1 METTKIELRSDFFVI
16 FVEIIPLFPPNLLNI
31 TGGLFIRFEL
41 FNIESSPEVSLGDE
55 LSVLVLK
62 GKGDSIIS
70 RMKDGRVIL
79 FNRENVLFN
88 ELEPGMT
95 VQSKVSFIA
104 QNYIIVDPVA
114 PPERGVD
121 AIKMGL
127 QMVAETENWENA
139 VMANALL
146 YMLEILEE

>member
-1 METTKIELRSDFFVI
+1 MYDID
-16 FVEIIPLFPPNLLNI
+16 
-31 TGGLFIRFEL
+31 
-41 FNIESSPEVSLGDE
+41 SSPEVSLGDE
-55 LSVLVLK
+55 LTVLVLK

-95 VQSKVSFIA
+95 VQAKVSFIA
-104 QNYIIVDPVA
+104 QNYIIVDPVS
-114 PPERGVD
+114 PPERGIG
-121 AIKMGL
+121 AIKLGL
-127 QMVAETENWENA
+127 QMVSDTENWENA

-146 YMLEILEE
+146 YVIELLEEGV

>member
-1 METTKIELRSDFFVI
+1 MY
-16 FVEIIPLFPPNLLNI
+16 NI
-31 TGGLFIRFEL
+31 DSTPDI
-41 FNIESSPEVSLGDE
+41 SLGDE
-55 LSVLVLK
+55 LTVLVLK

-95 VQSKVSFIA
+95 VQAKVSFIA
-104 QNYIIVDPVA
+104 QNYIIVDPVS
-114 PPERGVD
+114 PPERGEE
-121 AIKMGL
+121 AIKLGL

-139 VMANALL
+139 VIANALL
-146 YMLEILEE
+146 HLIDLLEEA

>member
-1 METTKIELRSDFFVI
+1 MEATP
-16 FVEIIPLFPPNLLNI
+16 EI
-31 TGGLFIRFEL
+31 
-41 FNIESSPEVSLGDE
+41 SLGDE

-95 VQSKVSFIA
+95 VLSKVSFIA
-104 QNYIIVDPVA
+104 QNYIIVDPIA
-114 PPERGVD
+114 PPEKGVE
-121 AIKMGL
+121 AIKLGL
-127 QMVAETENWENA
+127 QMVTETENWENA
-139 VMANALL
+139 VIANALL
-146 YMLEILEE
+146 YVIDLLEEAA

>member
-1 METTKIELRSDFFVI
+1 MY
-16 FVEIIPLFPPNLLNI
+16 NI
-31 TGGLFIRFEL
+31 DSTPDI
-41 FNIESSPEVSLGDE
+41 SLGDE
-55 LSVLVLK
+55 LTVLVLK

-95 VQSKVSFIA
+95 VQAKVSFIA
-104 QNYIIVDPVA
+104 QNYIIVDPVS
-114 PPERGVD
+114 PPERGEE
-121 AIKMGL
+121 AIKLGL

-139 VMANALL
+139 VIANALL
-146 YMLEILEE
+146 HIINILEEA

>member
-1 METTKIELRSDFFVI
+1 MY
-16 FVEIIPLFPPNLLNI
+16 NI
-31 TGGLFIRFEL
+31 DSTPDI
-41 FNIESSPEVSLGDE
+41 SLGDE
-55 LSVLVLK
+55 LTVLVLK

-95 VQSKVSFIA
+95 VQAKVSFIA
-104 QNYIIVDPVA
+104 QNYIIVDPVS
-114 PPERGVD
+114 PPERGEE
-121 AIKMGL
+121 AIKLGL

-139 VMANALL
+139 VIANALL
-146 YMLEILEE
+146 HIIDMLEEA

>member
-1 METTKIELRSDFFVI
+1 VR
-16 FVEIIPLFPPNLLNI
+16 
-31 TGGLFIRFEL
+31 LFIRFEL

-114 PPERGVD
+114 PPEKGVD

-127 QMVAETENWENA
+127 QMVSETENWENA
-139 VMANALL
+139 VIANALL
-146 YMLEILEE
+146 YILEILEE

>member
-1 METTKIELRSDFFVI
+1 MYNIDSTP
-16 FVEIIPLFPPNLLNI
+16 EI
-31 TGGLFIRFEL
+31 
-41 FNIESSPEVSLGDE
+41 SLGDE
-55 LSVLVLK
+55 LTVLVLK

-95 VQSKVSFIA
+95 VQAKVSFIA
-104 QNYIIVDPVA
+104 QNYIIVDPVS
-114 PPERGVD
+114 PPERGEE
-121 AIKMGL
+121 AIKLGL

-139 VMANALL
+139 VIANALL
-146 YMLEILEE
+146 HIIDILEEA

>member
-1 METTKIELRSDFFVI
+1 MY
-16 FVEIIPLFPPNLLNI
+16 NI
-31 TGGLFIRFEL
+31 DSTPDI
-41 FNIESSPEVSLGDE
+41 SLGDE
-55 LSVLVLK
+55 LTVLVLK

-95 VQSKVSFIA
+95 VQAKVSFIA
-104 QNYIIVDPVA
+104 QNYIIVDPVS
-114 PPERGVD
+114 PPERGED
-121 AIKMGL
+121 AIKLGL

-139 VMANALL
+139 IIATALL
-146 YMLEILEE
+146 HIIDILEES

>member
-1 METTKIELRSDFFVI
+1 MY
-16 FVEIIPLFPPNLLNI
+16 NI
-31 TGGLFIRFEL
+31 DSTPDI
-41 FNIESSPEVSLGDE
+41 SLGDE
-55 LSVLVLK
+55 LTVLVLK

-95 VQSKVSFIA
+95 VQAKVSFIA
-104 QNYIIVDPVA
+104 QNYIIVDPVS
-114 PPERGVD
+114 PPERGEE
-121 AIKMGL
+121 AIKLGL

-139 VMANALL
+139 VIANALL
-146 YMLEILEE
+146 HIIDILEEA

>member
-1 METTKIELRSDFFVI
+1 MESTA
-16 FVEIIPLFPPNLLNI
+16 EI
-31 TGGLFIRFEL
+31 
-41 FNIESSPEVSLGDE
+41 SLGDE
-55 LSVLVLK
+55 LNVLVLK

-95 VQSKVSFIA
+95 VLSKVSFIA

-114 PPERGVD
+114 PPERGVES
-121 AIKMGL
+121 IKLGL
-127 QMVAETENWENA
+127 QMVTETENWENA
-139 VMANALL
+139 IIANSLL
-146 YMLEILEE
+146 YIIELLEEAS